1 MLRFLKCDEKN
12 NVGNGEESNDE
23 SHFNLFFDDDSSD
36 DDDDD
41 PKNACNEKE
50 QEELKA
56 NIIFIGWTRPIPS
69 LHN

>member
-1 MLRFLKCDEKN
+1 MFRFLKCDEKN

-41 PKNACNEKE
+41 DDPKMPAMKKNRK
-50 QEELKA
+50 
-56 NIIFIGWTRPIPS
+56 S
-69 LHN
+69 